1 MLISSVIVSSD
12 NLNSDHEAK
21 NAQNENHQNTDILTK
36 SDNNYDKKN
45 NNNQPIND
53 LPIESIVIDANT
65 ENVIDNDVKNIQ
77 DDLTIQQNDDPKADA
92 QINEPSEQNV
102 FETQVEKSVLIKV
115 LSSSGD
121 SITSDDK

>member
-21 NAQNENHQNTDILTK
+21 STQNGNHQNTDTLTK
-36 SDNNYDKKN
+36 SDNNN
-45 NNNQPIND
+45 NNEPIID
-53 LPIESIVIDANT
+53 LPIESIVFDTNT
-65 ENVIDNDVKNIQ
+65 EAFIANDAHIQ
-77 DDLTIQQNDDPKADA
+77 DDVRIQQHGDIKTDA

-102 FETQVEKSVLIKV
+102 FEAQVEESVLIKV

-121 SITSDDK
+121 SIISDDK